1 LAKAFTAT
9 FIYDGI
15 YSRYRDRIHGR
26 PVASLSQLRFLGYI
40 QNHDQIGNR
49 AVGDRIEHIAGLDRA
64 KIAAALVL
72 LSPFVPLI
80 FQGEEWAASSP
91 FQYFANHLDPELA
104 HAVSEGRKA
113 EFSAFG
119 WDPASIPDPE
129 SRATFQASK
138 LDWDERAVPA
148 HSEMLGWYRELIR
161 LRRTYPCLND
171 FKPGNAFVTFDE
183 QEKWIRIQRGTIAVI
198 SNLGAIERA
207 FVAPPESE
215 VLLSSR
221 VLHIGTG
228 GEVVLAPDTIAMIK
242 SPVPVV

>member
-1 LAKAFTAT
+1 
-9 FIYDGI
+9 
-15 YSRYRDRIHGR
+15 
-26 PVASLSQLRFLGYI
+26 LSQHRFLGYI

-91 FQYFANHLDPELA
+91 FQYFANHLDTELA
-104 HAVSEGRKA
+104 RAVSEGRKA

-129 SRATFQASK
+129 SPRTFQASK
-138 LDWDERAVPA
+138 LDWNELAAPA
-148 HSEMLGWYRELIR
+148 HSEMREWYRELIR
-161 LRRTYPCLND
+161 LRRTNPCLND
-171 FKPGNAFVTFDE
+171 SRPGNAFVTFDE
-183 QEKWIRIQRGTIAVI
+183 QESWIRIQRGTISVI
-198 SNLGAIERA
+198 SNLGASERA
-207 FVAPPESE
+207 FVVSPESE

-221 VLHIGTG
+221 AVPKNAG
-228 GEVVLAPDTIAMIK
+228 GEVVLPPDTIAVLK
-242 SPVPVV
+242 SSVRVLSSQQPGKCGILAS